1 MTLQELRSLVRR
13 RMRDTGTPPLIDDDE
28 IDSNLNEAQ
37 REACVR
43 ALLIE
48 DDVDLDVTTTDLR
61 YKLAPEV
68 IDVTGI
74 STSAGNQFCDAW
86 TLTETHLELAR
97 LPTADDTLTLRCY
110 LLPDDMVADADEPQI
125 RPVYHVQM
133 ADWAISRCYLLPD
146 SELFDEQASQRYE
159 ARFVQS
165 FGDRPNAL
173 THRNRRSKPAKCIV
187 NNGYI

>member
-13 RMRDTGTPPLIDDDE
+13 RMRDNGNPPLIDDDE
-28 IDSNLNEAQ
+28 IDFNLNEAQ
-37 REACVR
+37 REACIR

-48 DDVDLDVTTTDLR
+48 DDVDLGVTTTDLR
-61 YKLAPEV
+61 YKLDPKI
-68 IDVTGI
+68 IDVIGI
-74 STSAGNQFCDAW
+74 STSAGNQFYDAW
-86 TLTETHLELAR
+86 TLTETHFELAG
-97 LPTADDTLTLRCY
+97 LPTSDETLTLRCY
-110 LLPDDMVADADEPQI
+110 LLPEDMEADDDEPEI
-125 RPVYHVQM
+125 RPAYHVQM

>member
-1 MTLQELRSLVRR
+1 
-13 RMRDTGTPPLIDDDE
+13 MRDTAKPPLIEDDE
-28 IDSNLNEAQ
+28 IDFNLNEAQ

-61 YKLAPEV
+61 YKLDPKI
-68 IDVTGI
+68 IDVIGI
-74 STSAGNQFCDAW
+74 TTSAGNQLYDAW
-86 TLTETHLELAR
+86 TLTETHLELAG
-97 LPTADDTLTLRCY
+97 PPASDDTLTLRCY
-110 LLPDDMVADADEPQI
+110 LLPDDMTADDDEPEI
-125 RPVYHVQM
+125 RPVYHIQM

>member
-1 MTLQELRSLVRR
+1 MTLQELRSLVRQ
-13 RMRDTGTPPLIDDDE
+13 RMRDNGNPPLVSDEE
-28 IDSNLNEAQ
+28 IDANLNEAQ

-48 DDVDLDVTTTDLR
+48 DDVDLDVTTADLR

-68 IDVTGI
+68 IDVIGI

-146 SELFDEQASQRYE
+146 SELFDEQAAQRYE

-165 FGDRPNAL
+165 FGERPNAL

>member
-13 RMRDTGTPPLIDDDE
+13 RMRDTGIPHLIDSVE
-28 IDSNLNEAQ
+28 IDASLNEAQ

-48 DDVDLDVTTTDLR
+48 DDLFLDIATTDTR
-61 YKLAPEV
+61 YKLNPQI
-68 IDVTGI
+68 IDVIGI
-74 STSAGNQFCDAW
+74 TTSAGNTFAEEW
-86 TLTETHLELAR
+86 TLTEGYLELAR
-97 LPTADDTLTLRCY
+97 LPAADDTLTLRCY
-110 LLPDDMVADADEPQI
+110 RLPVDMVDDGDEPEI

-133 ADWAISRCYLLPD
+133 ADWAISLCYLLPD
-146 SELFDEQASQRYE
+146 AEVFDEQASKRYE

-165 FGDRPNAL
+165 FGERPNAL
-173 THRNRRSKPAKCIV
+173 THRNRRSKPAQCIV

>member
-28 IDSNLNEAQ
+28 IDANLNEAQ

-48 DDVDLDVTTTDLR
+48 DNVDQDVTTTDQR

-68 IDVTGI
+68 IDVIGI

-86 TLTETHLELAR
+86 TLTESHLELAR

-110 LLPDDMVADADEPQI
+110 MLPDDMVDDSDEPQI

-146 SELFDEQASQRYE
+146 SDLFDEQASQRYE

-165 FGDRPNAL
+165 FGERPNAL